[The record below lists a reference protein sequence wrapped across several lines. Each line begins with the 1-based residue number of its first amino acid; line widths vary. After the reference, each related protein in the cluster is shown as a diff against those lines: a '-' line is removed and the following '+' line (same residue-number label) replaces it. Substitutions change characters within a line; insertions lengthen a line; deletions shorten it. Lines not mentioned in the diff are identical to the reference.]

1 MNVRTRPW
9 IFVLDFENLSDNVV
23 AILETA
29 QTNTLFRR
37 YYN

>member
-1 MNVRTRPW
+1 MNARTRPW
-9 IFVLDFENLSDNVV
+9 NFVLDFENLIDYVL

-29 QTNTLFRR
+29 QTNTLFRW